1 VSGRLRHSERPV
13 HSGIIDHS
21 QYLINFKRNDLPAF
35 ASIHPEVR
43 IMTDQERMRLDARI
57 AHYRFLQR
65 EVTDS
70 LAACLLDSV
79 IVELES

>member
-1 VSGRLRHSERPV
+1 
-13 HSGIIDHS
+13 
-21 QYLINFKRNDLPAF
+21 
-35 ASIHPEVR
+35 
-43 IMTDQERMRLDARI
+43 MTDQERMRLDARI